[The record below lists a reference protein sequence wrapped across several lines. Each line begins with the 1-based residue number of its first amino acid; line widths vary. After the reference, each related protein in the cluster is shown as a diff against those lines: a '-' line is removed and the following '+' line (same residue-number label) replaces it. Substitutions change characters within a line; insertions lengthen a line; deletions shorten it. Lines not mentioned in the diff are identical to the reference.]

1 MRRSGN
7 GTTLVF
13 TYVPSLAPLMDP
25 RGPTLW
31 PIIALGAIVGAVLSF
46 FLARDQ
52 SVALERGE
60 LAEREITRR
69 AA

>member
-25 RGPTLW
+25 CGPTLW